1 MLAFTFPGQGSQQ
14 PGMGAPWVDH
24 PSWSL
29 VGRACEASGRDVA
42 ALLLDADAEE
52 LRRTENAQLA
62 TYVLSLVVH
71 DAVHALGVRCHR
83 AAGHSLGEYTALT
96 ATGALSLEDGVRLV
110 TERGAAMQA
119 AADAR
124 PGTMAAVL
132 GAADDVVAEACA
144 KTNGDV
150 WVANT
155 NGAGQVVIAGD
166 PDAITEAGTIAKE
179 LGARKVM
186 PLPVGGAFHTPFMAP
201 AAERLRAALATTT
214 FADASVPIV
223 ANVDALPHQHADQ
236 WADLLDAQL
245 TAQVRWRQTIERM
258 VADGVTTFL
267 ELGPGSVLTG
277 VAKRQAPDGT
287 ARSAATPDALDDVV
301 GAARQAGAVELRAL
315 DAPESTTALLAPHHS
330 HAETTPM
337 PPTPLPTVTPLDH
350 HEGEHLFATERLVV
364 SPAAGVFTP
373 VEGIAEGHEI
383 EAGHVLGH
391 VAGHEVRSAFRGTV
405 KGLLAVGGERL
416 THRQPVAWLRGA

>member
-14 PGMGAPWVDH
+14 PGMGRPWADH
-24 PSWSL
+24 PAWAL
-29 VGRACEASGRDVA
+29 VASASEASGRDVA
-42 ALLLDADAEE
+42 ALLLDADADE
-52 LRRTENAQLA
+52 LRRTENAQLS

-71 DAVHALGVRCHR
+71 DAVRALGVRCR
-83 AAGHSLGEYTALT
+83 VAAGHSLGEYTALT
-96 ATGALSLEDGVRLV
+96 ATGALRLEDGVRLV
-110 TERGAAMQA
+110 SERGAAMQA

-132 GAADDVVAEACA
+132 GADDDVVAEACA
-144 KTNGDV
+144 KAAGDV

-166 PDAITEAGTIAKE
+166 PDAIKEAGALAKE

-201 AAERLRAALATTT
+201 AAERLHAALVSTT
-214 FADASVPIV
+214 FANSSVPVI
-223 ANVDALPHQHADQ
+223 ANVDAHPHQHADQ

-258 VADGVTTFL
+258 VADGITTFV

-277 VAKRQAPDGT
+277 VAKRCAPDGT
-287 ARSAATPDALDDVV
+287 ARSAASPADLD
-301 GAARQAGAVELRAL
+301 GIIAAAKAAGAFE
-315 DAPESTTALLAPHHS
+315 APAVAPASPEHH
-330 HAETTPM
+330 
-337 PPTPLPTVTPLDH
+337 D
-350 HEGEHLFATERLVV
+350 GEHLFAAERLVV

-373 VEGIAEGHEI
+373 ADDVAEGHHI
-383 EAGHVLGH
+383 ERGRVVGH
-391 VAGHEVRSAFRGTV
+391 VAGQEVRSPFHGTV
-405 KGLLAVGGERL
+405 KGLLAVAGERL
-416 THRQPVAWLRGA
+416 TRSQPVAWLRTA

>member
-1 MLAFTFPGQGSQQ
+1 
-14 PGMGAPWVDH
+14 MGRSWIDH
-24 PSWSL
+24 PSWAVVAQAS
-29 VGRACEASGRDVA
+29 EASGRDVA
-42 ALLLDADAEE
+42 ALLLDADADE
-52 LRRTENAQLA
+52 LRRTENAQLS

-71 DAVHALGVRCHR
+71 DAVRALGVHCAV

-124 PGTMAAVL
+124 PGTMAAIL
-132 GAADDVVAEACA
+132 GADDDIVAEACA
-144 KTNGDV
+144 QATGDV

-155 NGAGQVVIAGD
+155 NSAGQVVIAGD
-166 PDAITEAGTIAKE
+166 ADAIAEAGALAKE

-201 AAERLRAALATTT
+201 AAARLQAALAATS
-214 FADASVPIV
+214 FANASVPVI

-236 WADLLDAQL
+236 WAELLAAQL
-245 TAQVRWRQTIERM
+245 TAQVRWRQSVERM

-277 VAKRQAPDGT
+277 MAKRSAPDGT
-287 ARSAATPDALDDVV
+287 ARAAAEPA
-301 GAARQAGAVELRAL
+301 AL
-315 DAPESTTALLAPHHS
+315 DAVVEAATEADAVEHH
-330 HAETTPM
+330 
-337 PPTPLPTVTPLDH
+337 D
-350 HEGEHLFATERLVV
+350 GEHLFAAERLVV

-373 VEGIAEGHEI
+373 VDDVAEGQHI
-383 EAGHVLGH
+383 EKGRVLGH

-405 KGLLAVGGERL
+405 KGLLAVAGERL
-416 THRQPVAWLRGA
+416 THRQPVAWLRTA

>member
-14 PGMGAPWVDH
+14 PGMGQPWRDH

-29 VGRACEASGRDVA
+29 VTAASDASGRDVA
-42 ALLLDADAEE
+42 ALLLNADAVE
-52 LRRTENAQLA
+52 LRRTDNAQLS

-71 DAVHALGVRCHR
+71 DAARALGIRCHV

-96 ATGALSLEDGVRLV
+96 ATGALALEDGVRLV
-110 TERGAAMQA
+110 TERGAAMQT

-132 GAADDVVAEACA
+132 GADDDVVEAACEQA
-144 KTNGDV
+144 AGDV

-166 PDAITEAGTIAKE
+166 ADAIAEAGALAKD

-201 AAERLRAALATTT
+201 AAERLRAALEATS

-236 WADLLDAQL
+236 WLDLLDRQL
-245 TAQVRWRQTIERM
+245 TSQVRWRETIERM
-258 VADGVTTFL
+258 LADGVTTFV

-277 VAKRQAPDGT
+277 LAKRAASDGT
-287 ARSAATPDALDDVV
+287 ARSASEPA
-301 GAARQAGAVELRAL
+301 AL
-315 DAPESTTALLAPHHS
+315 DAVVEAA
-330 HAETTPM
+330 AE
-337 PPTPLPTVTPLDH
+337 VGAVDR
-350 HEGEHLFATERLVV
+350 HEGEHLFTVDRLVV

-373 VEGIAEGHEI
+373 ADDVAEGHHI
-383 EAGHVLGH
+383 EPGRVVGH
-391 VAGHEVRSAFRGTV
+391 VAGEAVRSPFRGTV
-405 KGLLAVGGERL
+405 KGLLAVAGERL
-416 THRQPVAWLRGA
+416 TRSQPVAWLHTA

>member
-14 PGMGAPWVDH
+14 PGMGRPWVDH
-24 PSWSL
+24 PSWAL
-29 VGRACEASGRDVA
+29 VEHASTASGRDVA
-42 ALLLDADAEE
+42 ALLLDADADE

-71 DAVHALGVRCHR
+71 DAVHALGLRCHR

-96 ATGALSLEDGVRLV
+96 ATGALSLDDGVRLV

-132 GAADDVVAEACA
+132 GADDDVVADACA
-144 KTNGDV
+144 RASGDV

-166 PDAITEAGTIAKE
+166 ADAISEAGAIAKE

-186 PLPVGGAFHTPFMAP
+186 PLPVGGAFHTPFMEP
-201 AAERLRAALATTT
+201 AAERLRAALRATT
-214 FADASVPIV
+214 FADASVPVV

-236 WADLLDAQL
+236 WADLLGAQL
-245 TAQVRWRQTIERM
+245 TAQVRWRQTIDRM
-258 VADGVTTFL
+258 VADGITTFL
-267 ELGPGSVLTG
+267 ELGPGAVLTG
-277 VAKRQAPDGT
+277 VAKRQAPEGT
-287 ARSAATPDALDDVV
+287 AVAAATPDSLDAVV
-301 GAARQAGAVELRAL
+301 EAARQVGAVEMRARSV
-315 DAPESTTALLAPHHS
+315 APAARPRR
-330 HAETTPM
+330 TTPEPAPM
-337 PPTPLPTVTPLDH
+337 PLHDH
-350 HEGEHLFATERLVV
+350 HDGEHLSAPERLVV

-373 VEGIAEGHEI
+373 VDDIAEGHEI
-383 EAGHVLGH
+383 EPGHVLGH

-405 KGLLAVGGERL
+405 KGLLAVAGERL
-416 THRQPVAWLRGA
+416 THRQPVAWLRTA